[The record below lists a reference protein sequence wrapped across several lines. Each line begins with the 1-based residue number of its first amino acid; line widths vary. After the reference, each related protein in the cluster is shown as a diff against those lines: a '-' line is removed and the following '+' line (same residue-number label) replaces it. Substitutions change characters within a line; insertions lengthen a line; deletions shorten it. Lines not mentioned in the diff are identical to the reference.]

1 MNRRMRT
8 RMSGGVR
15 GGVGD
20 NPTYSIIIEIIV
32 LISGSD
38 NMPKVRFLPSDIT
51 IDVPFNTLISEAATM
66 AEIEEL
72 HLPCGGKGTCGR
84 CVVEVLEGKTEQA
97 GHTRYD
103 NALADKGL
111 VLSCQS
117 RIKEDTTIRLKE
129 THDAAMR
136 VTGDSHLL
144 ISEELLPDKEQ
155 FSAMYRAEAITVPP
169 ATIEEHYS
177 DWQRLTQTLTCRSCN
192 VPVRTDIGFLKI
204 LADALREDNGNVT
217 VLLRED
223 DGGLETLD
231 IKPGHIQIPRFLGLA
246 IDIGTTTVAV
256 QLVNLLDGRIIHNA
270 TSYNAQISRG
280 ADVISRIDYA
290 RTSERQS
297 EMRDLILNTLN
308 DLISETI
315 KETKVSQEQIRTAF
329 IAGNTT
335 MIHLLLGLPPRYIRE
350 SPYVPTVNPVPA
362 LTAVEVG
369 LAINPSAIIG
379 FAPGVGSYVGGD
391 ITSGLLCTEIPTN
404 HDDVFLFLDI
414 GTNGEIVLGNAEW
427 MVTCACSA
435 GPAFEGSGIKCGMRA
450 TVGAIESVEISKDR
464 KSIHYDV
471 IGDGKP
477 VGICGSGLICL
488 LGELLQNGIVD
499 QMGKFN
505 MELGLDR
512 LVRLENSNGFILE
525 WGAETDNGNDL
536 VITELDIENLMRTK
550 AAIFAAC
557 SLIMGNVGLT
567 WDAVS
572 RVYIAGGFGRYL
584 QIEDAILIGLLPD
597 LPYDKF
603 VYIGNSSLTGA
614 YIALMSRTHRM
625 KLNEIA
631 SMMTYIDL
639 SSDPKYMDS
648 YLAALF
654 LPHTDINLFPTV
666 AKQLRKQ
673 A

>member
-1 MNRRMRT
+1 
-8 RMSGGVR
+8 
-15 GGVGD
+15 
-20 NPTYSIIIEIIV
+20 
-32 LISGSD
+32 
-38 NMPKVRFLPSDIT
+38 MPKVRFLPSDIT
-51 IDVPFNTLISEAATM
+51 IDVPAGTLISEAAGI
-66 AEIEEL
+66 AELEEL

-84 CVVEVLEGKTEQA
+84 CVVEVLEGTTEQTT
-97 GHTRYD
+97 HNRYD

-117 RIKEDTTIRLKE
+117 RIKEDATIRLKE
-129 THDAAMR
+129 THDAVMR

-177 DWQRLTQTLTCRSCN
+177 DWQRLTQTLTCHASD
-192 VPVRTDIGFLKI
+192 VPVRTDIGFLRI

-223 DGGLETLD
+223 DGGIETID
-231 IKPGHIQIPRFLGLA
+231 IRPGHTEINGILGVA

-256 QLVNLLDGRIIHNA
+256 QLVNLLDGRIIRNA
-270 TSYNAQISRG
+270 TSYNAQMTRG
-280 ADVISRIDYA
+280 ADIISRIDYA
-290 RTSERQS
+290 RTPERQA
-297 EMRDLILNTLN
+297 EMRELILDTLN
-308 DLISETI
+308 SMIKDLVDEA
-315 KETKVSQEQIRTAF
+315 KVTRDHIRTAF

-335 MIHLLLGLPPRYIRE
+335 MIHLLLGLPPKYIRE
-350 SPYVPTVNPVPA
+350 SPYVPTVNPVPS
-362 LTAVEVG
+362 LTAYEVG
-369 LAINPSAIIG
+369 LTINPTAIVA
-379 FAPGVGSYVGGD
+379 FSPGVGSYVGGD
-391 ITSGLLCTEIPTN
+391 ITSGLLCTDIPIN

-414 GTNGEIVLGNAEW
+414 GTNGEIVLGNADW

-450 TVGAIESVEISKDR
+450 TLCAIESVEINDR
-464 KSIHYDV
+464 GRTVHYDV
-471 IGDGKP
+471 IGDCKP
-477 VGICGSGLICL
+477 AGICGSGLICL
-488 LGELLQNGIVD
+488 LGELLQNGIID

-512 LVRLENSNGFILE
+512 LVRLDNTNGFVVE
-525 WGAETDNGNDL
+525 WGANTQDGNDL

-557 SLIMGNVGLT
+557 SLIMGNVGLG
-567 WDAVS
+567 WDEVS
-572 RVYIAGGFGRYL
+572 KVYIAGGFGRYL

-597 LPYDKF
+597 LPYEKF

-614 YIALMSRTHRM
+614 YIALMSRSHRLR
-625 KLNEIA
+625 LNEIA

-648 YLAALF
+648 YLAAMF
-654 LPHTDINLFPTV
+654 LPHTDMNLFPTV
-666 AKQLRKQ
+666 VKQMVRTPV
-673 A
+673 AVF

>member
-1 MNRRMRT
+1 
-8 RMSGGVR
+8 
-15 GGVGD
+15 
-20 NPTYSIIIEIIV
+20 
-32 LISGSD
+32 
-38 NMPKVRFLPSDIT
+38 MPKVRFLPSDIT
-51 IDVPFNTLISEAATM
+51 IDVPAGTLISEAAGI

-84 CVVEVLEGKTEQA
+84 CVVEVLEGVTEQIS
-97 GHTRYD
+97 HTRYD

-117 RIKEDTTIRLKE
+117 RIQEDTTIRLKE
-129 THDAAMR
+129 THDAVMR

-177 DWQRLTQTLTCRSCN
+177 DWQRLTQTLTCRTCN
-192 VPVRTDIGFLKI
+192 VPVRTDIGFLRL
-204 LADALREDNGNVT
+204 LADALREDNGKVT

-223 DGGLETLD
+223 DGGLEALH
-231 IKPGHIQIPRFLGLA
+231 IKSGHTHINGIHGLA

-256 QLVNLLDGRIIHNA
+256 QLVNLLDGRIVYNA
-270 TSYNAQISRG
+270 TSYNAQMTRG
-280 ADVISRIDYA
+280 ADIISRIDYA
-290 RTSERQS
+290 RTHERQA
-297 EMRDLILNTLN
+297 EMRDLILDTLN
-308 DLISETI
+308 EMIRNI
-315 KETKVSQEQIRTAF
+315 IRETKVTSDHIRTAF

-335 MIHLLLGLPPRYIRE
+335 MIHLLLGLPPKYIRE
-350 SPYVPTVNPVPA
+350 TPYVPTVNPVPA
-362 LTAVEVG
+362 LTANEVG
-369 LAINPSAIIG
+369 LAINPTAIIG
-379 FAPGVGSYVGGD
+379 FSPGVGSYVGGD

-414 GTNGEIVLGNAEW
+414 GTNGEIVLGNADW

-450 TVGAIESVEISKDR
+450 TLGAIESVEISKD
-464 KSIHYDV
+464 KKNIHYDV
-471 IGDGKP
+471 IGDCKP
-477 VGICGSGLICL
+477 AGICGSGLICL
-488 LGELLQNGIVD
+488 LGELFQNGLVD

-512 LVRLENSNGFILE
+512 LVRLDSTNGFILE
-525 WGAETDNGNDL
+525 WGANTEDGNDL

-557 SLIMGNVGLT
+557 SLIMGNVGLG

-597 LPYDKF
+597 LPYEKF

-614 YIALMSRTHRM
+614 YIALMSRSHRM

-639 SSDPKYMDS
+639 SSDAKYMDS

-654 LPHTDINLFPTV
+654 LPHTDMNLFPTV
-666 AKQLRKQ
+666 AKQIGKTVKSGY
-673 A
+673 